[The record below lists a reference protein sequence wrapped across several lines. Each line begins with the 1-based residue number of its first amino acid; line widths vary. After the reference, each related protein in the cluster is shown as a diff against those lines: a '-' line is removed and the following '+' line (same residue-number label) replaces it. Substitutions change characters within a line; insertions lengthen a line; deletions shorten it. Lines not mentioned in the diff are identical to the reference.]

1 VKIRNDKVNS
11 GITQRRQK
19 TAHQPGSKFMETKSA
34 EDIEASTERLLNDL
48 KAVVQDG
55 EELLRAGIEDL
66 SERGMAA
73 RERLAAALEVAR
85 DTRRKLQERATAGA
99 QATDR
104 AIREHPYES
113 VGIAF
118 GVGMLL
124 GILLNRK

>member
-1 VKIRNDKVNS
+1 
-11 GITQRRQK
+11 
-19 TAHQPGSKFMETKSA
+19 METRSA

-48 KAVVQDG
+48 KAVVRDG
-55 EELLRAGIEDL
+55 EELLRVSVQDL
-66 SERGMAA
+66 SEKGMAA

-85 DTRRKLQERATAGA
+85 DTRRKLRERAAEGA

-104 AIREHPYES
+104 AIRDHPYES
-113 VGIAF
+113 VGVAF

>member
-1 VKIRNDKVNS
+1 
-11 GITQRRQK
+11 
-19 TAHQPGSKFMETKSA
+19 METKSA